1 MAAKAEL
8 AQAGAKRMAFQREHE
23 YVSPRGLFD
32 NVEPKGSRR
41 FLTAA
46 VSAFHGRGYH
56 ATTTRDIATLA
67 GSSPA
72 GIYTYYATKADL
84 LYEIAL
90 IGHQYILDETEAA
103 LLVTD
108 DPIGRIAEI
117 VRRSVTYHAEEHV
130 LTRVV
135 NRDFQALDVQRLA
148 TIMKMRR
155 RISTIVRDEVRRG
168 VELGIFE
175 VDHLEGTTIAVL
187 RLMDVASWYNER
199 GPMSPD
205 ELAEVYVGLILRMLG
220 APAAAS
226 DQAGD
231 GKTAVNG

>member
-1 MAAKAEL
+1 MVRRSDALGE
-8 AQAGAKRMAFQREHE
+8 AGARRMAFQREHE

-46 VSAFHGRGYH
+46 VAAFNGRGYH

-90 IGHQYILDETEAA
+90 IAHQYILDETLAA
-103 LLVTD
+103 VATAS
-108 DPIGRIAEI
+108 DPVGRISEI

-130 LTRVV
+130 LARVV
-135 NRDFQALDVQRLA
+135 NTDFRSLEVQRLA

-155 RISTIVRDEVRRG
+155 QISRLVHDEVQRG
-168 VELGIFE
+168 VDLGVFH
-175 VDHLEGTTIAVL
+175 VDHVDGAAIAIL
-187 RLMDVASWYNER
+187 RLMDVAPWYNER
-199 GPMSPD
+199 GPMSPG
-205 ELAEVYVGLILRMLG
+205 ELAEVYLGLILNMLR
-220 APAAAS
+220 AERS
-226 DQAGD
+226 DD
-231 GKTAVNG
+231 GRDRDAAVNG